1 MGENRKAKRVGNLNL
16 LFMNNKFFT
25 FIKPYLGYIDSGKMF
40 RQPIGYVYMALAI
53 INALLPLYILV
64 EALDGNVFDLP
75 GKVVVIFLILWII
88 IAIAGWISFQL
99 WWDRKTKVNETS
111 AEGDEFV
118 AIPVYSHFVQT
129 FGEWAGTWFAV
140 VGFFFGIFTELV
152 EESRMIGEFI
162 PGGFLRGGG
171 IESAIISVI
180 AGYLIIVL
188 SRASAEMLRAIVS
201 IANNTRK

>member
-1 MGENRKAKRVGNLNL
+1 M
-16 LFMNNKFFT
+16 
-25 FIKPYLGYIDSGKMF
+25 GYIDSGKMF
-40 RQPIGYVYMALAI
+40 RQPIGYLYLALAI
-53 INALLPLYILV
+53 LNALLPVYIMYKAIDRDFFDNPYDSPIYGKIV
-64 EALDGNVFDLP
+64 TVF
-75 GKVVVIFLILWII
+75 IILWLI
-88 IAIAGWISFQL
+88 IAIAGWVSFQL

-111 AEGDEFV
+111 KEGDEFV

-152 EESRMIGEFI
+152 SESRMIGSFV

-171 IESAIISVI
+171 IEGAIMALI

-188 SRASAEMLRAIVS
+188 TRALAEMLRAVVS

>member
-1 MGENRKAKRVGNLNL
+1 MD
-16 LFMNNKFFT
+16 NKFFT
-25 FIKPYLGYIDSGKMF
+25 FIRPYLGYIDSGKMF
-40 RQPIGYVYMALAI
+40 RQPIGYVYLALAI
-53 INALLPLYILV
+53 INALLPLYIMY
-64 EALDGNVFDLP
+64 EAVDNDFFANPADLP
-75 GKVVVIFLILWII
+75 GHGKLVVIFMFLWVI
-88 IAIAGWISFQL
+88 IAIAGWVSFQL
-99 WWDRKTKVNETS
+99 WWDRKSKVNETS
-111 AEGDEFV
+111 SEGDEFV

-152 EESRMIGEFI
+152 EESRMIGSFI

-180 AGYLIIVL
+180 TGYLIIVL
-188 SRASAEMLRAIVS
+188 SRAAAEMLRAIVS

>member
-1 MGENRKAKRVGNLNL
+1 MD
-16 LFMNNKFFT
+16 NKFFT
-25 FIKPYLGYIDSGKMF
+25 FIRPYLGYIDSGKMF
-40 RQPIGYVYMALAI
+40 RQPIGYVYLALAI
-53 INALLPLYILV
+53 INALLPLYIMYQ
-64 EALDGNVFDLP
+64 AADHNVFDAP
-75 GKVVVIFLILWII
+75 AKVVVVFLILWLI
-88 IAIAGWISFQL
+88 IAAAGWVSFQI
-99 WWDRKTKVNETS
+99 WWDRKSKVNETS
-111 AEGDEFV
+111 SEGDEFV

-129 FGEWAGTWFAV
+129 AGEWAGTWFAV

-152 EESRMIGEFI
+152 EESRMIGSYI

-188 SRASAEMLRAIVS
+188 SRAAAEMLRAIVS

>member
-1 MGENRKAKRVGNLNL
+1 
-16 LFMNNKFFT
+16 MNNKFFT

-152 EESRMIGEFI
+152 EESRMIGGFI

-171 IESAIISVI
+171 IESALISLV